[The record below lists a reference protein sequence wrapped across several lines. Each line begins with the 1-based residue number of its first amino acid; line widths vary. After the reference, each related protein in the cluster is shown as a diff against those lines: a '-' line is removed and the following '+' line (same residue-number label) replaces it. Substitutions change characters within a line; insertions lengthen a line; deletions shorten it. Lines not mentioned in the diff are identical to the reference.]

1 MTMLSRVLGLIRDH
15 YQAIFFGTGQVAA
28 FWEIAFMLP
37 NMLRNLLAEGVLSQS
52 FIPIY
57 AQSLCESDEAA
68 ARTAGSIIGFLSV
81 FLTGVVATGILVFPV
96 FLPIYVGRPLHE
108 ISLLLHLS
116 QVLFGFIMAVSL
128 TAIFAGIAQT
138 HERFI
143 VPSFSPILLNLTFIA
158 GFVSLLPFSLSQEL
172 NATIQAWVV
181 LGGGVLQLV
190 FQVWYVRHC
199 GWMPKIHINLRDPA
213 LRRIFSLMGPAVLG
227 ASVFQLNQ
235 LMDIAL
241 ASYFIDDAGAIP
253 ALRFAHRLIQLPTG
267 IIGVALSTTIL
278 PALTTLIRT
287 GESHRSG
294 EEVVGAIG
302 FALFLTAPAAMGFLF
317 LGPWIIHLLF
327 HGGEWTVNSTQMT
340 WMALQFYAVAIPV
353 YSFNKI
359 LTSAFYAYQDTRT
372 PVRILFVTVS
382 VNLAANLVLIH
393 FLKQGGLALSTA
405 ISATVNFLLLNLS
418 LGTKM
423 GSLPWSKLRG
433 SLLRIGP
440 AMLALGA
447 LLLWLNAL
455 WPYPSPDSGTIVP
468 VVPYSR
474 AVLVVGVGAGLGGI
488 LYLFL
493 CSYLKA
499 PEMQVISDMLGRKFG
514 RRRSGPN

>member
-1 MTMLSRVLGLIRDH
+1 MTMLSRVLGLVRDH

-57 AQSLCESDEAA
+57 SQSLRESDEAA
-68 ARTAGSIIGFLSV
+68 AKTAGSIVGFLMV

-96 FLPIYVGRPLHE
+96 FLPVYVGRPLHE
-108 ISLLLHLS
+108 IGLLLYLS

-158 GFVSLLPFSLSQEL
+158 GFVSLLPFSLAPEL
-172 NATIQAWVV
+172 NAKVQAWVV
-181 LGGGVLQLV
+181 LAGGVLQLV
-190 FQVWYVRHC
+190 FQILYVRHN
-199 GWMPKIHINLRDPA
+199 GWMPRIHINLRDPA

-241 ASYFIDDAGAIP
+241 ASYFIDDQGAIP

-294 EEVVGAIG
+294 EEVVGAVG

-327 HGGEWTVNSTQMT
+327 HGGEWTVMSTQMT
-340 WMALQFYAVAIPV
+340 WSALQFYAIAIPV

-372 PVRILFVTVS
+372 PVRILFVTVT
-382 VNLAANLVLIH
+382 VNLLANLVLIH
-393 FLKQGGLALSTA
+393 YLQQGGLALSTA
-405 ISATVNFLLLNLS
+405 ISATVNFLLLNAS
-418 LGTKM
+418 LGVKM
-423 GSLPWSKLRG
+423 GALPWWKISK
-433 SLLRIGP
+433 SLLRMGP
-440 AMLALGA
+440 AFLALAG

-455 WPYPSPDSGTIVP
+455 WPYPQILPGEPAP

-474 AVLVVGVGAGLGGI
+474 AVLVVGLGAGMGAV
-488 LYLFL
+488 LYLTL
-493 CSYLKA
+493 CAYLGA
-499 PEMQVISDMLGRKFG
+499 PEMKVITDMLGRKLG
-514 RRRSGPN
+514 RGKESRR